1 LKTQTSIAGIPM
13 ARKRIG
19 YTPQVTPLTHE
30 RTYIDAR
37 SEDEQMTPADNGG
50 WNVETQVFEPVRN
63 YQALNKFD
71 YDDKRFLFIPLWRLF
86 LDAFTA
92 GVENGDLD
100 HTNWRAAFRFSDD
113 WLALATE
120 LAEVESVWLNERHRR
135 ATSHTMLGSVSDNKA
150 FQTYAAIGRFLK
162 EEVDWKLSRQNLRLV

>member
-1 LKTQTSIAGIPM
+1 MKPALPTAVM
-13 ARKRIG
+13 DRIGKG

-30 RTYIDAR
+30 RAYIGSR
-37 SEDEQMTPADNGG
+37 TEDEQMTPPDNGG
-50 WNVETQVFEPVRN
+50 WNVETKVFEAVRN

-92 GVENGDLD
+92 GVENGYL
-100 HTNWRAAFRFSDD
+100 HQANWKSAFRFSDD

-120 LAEVESVWLNERHRR
+120 LIESETVWLNERHRR
-135 ATSHTMLGSVSDNKA
+135 ATSITMLDTVSDRDA
-150 FQTYAAIGRFLK
+150 FQTYAAIGWFLK
-162 EEVDWKLSRQNLRLV
+162 DKVDWNLSRPGLRLV